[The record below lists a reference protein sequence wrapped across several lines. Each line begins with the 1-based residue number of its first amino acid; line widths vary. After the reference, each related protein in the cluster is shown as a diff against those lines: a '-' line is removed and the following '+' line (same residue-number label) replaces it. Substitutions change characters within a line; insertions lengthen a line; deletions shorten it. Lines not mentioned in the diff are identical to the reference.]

1 VRTIVVPR
9 RVSGWVGFLAA
20 PVVLVIVGAIA
31 SGNAYYVHL
40 ATSAA
45 IAYIL
50 TAAFN
55 LVYGYAGIFNLAIVG
70 FYGIGAF
77 SSVYLEIH
85 AHQTFGVALLVSV
98 VATSALSVLIALPTR
113 RLNELFLA
121 IETLAFALGLNE
133 LLTHWTSFS
142 GGATGVYIVN
152 PPTLFGHDVVGGK
165 LNYYWLCAIFTWL
178 TFEVMRRIDRSGAGR
193 RFAALRVDRRTLS
206 SVGSSPGSA
215 SLVAF
220 GVSGFFAGL
229 AGVLYAH
236 FQLSLSLESF
246 SFDRLIAL
254 LLATIIGG
262 AGFLL
267 GPVFGVIVLVAMDEL
282 SLATSSSQNL
292 IYGVGILVLVA
303 LGRGGIAG
311 LLTIGVRRFVPIRLQ
326 SISGQTADGTPEAA
340 VRASVTEHSGRVLSG
355 DHVSV
360 SFGGTHAVRDMSLTI
375 CSGEIVGL
383 IGPNGAGKTSIINAF
398 SGDVRPSSGTIEL
411 GELPLNG
418 KRQDD
423 VVRLGIGRTF
433 QSPKVIPE
441 FTLIQNLVLARDAE
455 KSVGWF
461 RQLLLTPRARRRQA
475 EAERLA
481 LQLLGDFGQ
490 ADRAQSPAG
499 GQPYGTLRLV
509 EIARNLMLDPAF
521 LLLDEPGAGLTDD
534 ERAEV
539 GEYIKAVAARGIGV
553 LLVDH
558 NLELISAVCH
568 RLYVMDAGQL
578 VASGLP
584 TDVFADE
591 QVITAYLGVPQ

>member
-1 VRTIVVPR
+1 MNIARH
-9 RVSGWVGFLAA
+9 SQASSWVGYLAA
-20 PVVLVIVGAIA
+20 PVLLVVIGAIA

-50 TAAFN
+50 TAGFN

-85 AHQTFGVALLVSV
+85 AKQPFGVALVEAV
-98 VATSALSVLIALPTR
+98 IITTVLSVLIALPTR

-121 IETLAFALGLNE
+121 IETLAFALALNE

-142 GGATGVYIVN
+142 GGATGIYIIN
-152 PPTLFGHDVVGGK
+152 PPKLFGHQFVGGK
-165 LNYYWLCAIFTWL
+165 LDYYWLCAVFTWL
-178 TFEVMRRIDRSGAGR
+178 TFEVMRRINRSGAGR
-193 RFAALRVDRRTLS
+193 RFVALRVDRRTLS
-206 SVGSSPGSA
+206 SVGASPGST

-220 GVSGFFAGL
+220 AASGLFAGL

-236 FQLSLSLESF
+236 FELSLSLDSF
-246 SFDRLIAL
+246 SFDRLIEL

-282 SLATSSSQNL
+282 SLATSSSENL
-292 IYGVGILVLVA
+292 IYGIGILVLIA

-311 LLTIGVRRFVPIRLQ
+311 ALSSAWRRVTPRRTTSAGTTTDGDLVERMGVTTR
-326 SISGQTADGTPEAA
+326 SGL
-340 VRASVTEHSGRVLSG
+340 VLSA

-360 SFGGTHAVRDMSLTI
+360 SFGGTHAVRDVSMTI
-375 CSGEIVGL
+375 ASGEIVGL
-383 IGPNGAGKTSIINAF
+383 IGPNGAGKTSLINAF
-398 SGDVRPSSGTIEL
+398 SGDVRVSDGSIEL
-411 GELPLNG
+411 GEMILNG
-418 KRQDD
+418 KRQDR

-441 FTLIQNLVLARDAE
+441 FTLLQNLVLARDADE
-455 KSVGWF
+455 DVGWI
-461 RQLLLTPRARRRQA
+461 RQLLLAPRARRKQA
-475 EAERLA
+475 QAKRLA
-481 LQLLGDFGQ
+481 MQQLTDFGL
-490 ADRAQSPAG
+490 ADRADSLAG
-499 GQPYGTLRLV
+499 GQPYGALRLV

-521 LLLDEPGAGLTDD
+521 LLLDEPGAGLTDE
-534 ERAEV
+534 ERVEV
-539 GEYIKAVAARGIGV
+539 GEHIKAVASRGIGV

-558 NLELISAVCH
+558 NLELINAVCH
-568 RLYVMDAGQL
+568 RLYVMDAGQM
-578 VASGLP
+578 VTSGLP
-584 TDVFADE
+584 SEVLEHE